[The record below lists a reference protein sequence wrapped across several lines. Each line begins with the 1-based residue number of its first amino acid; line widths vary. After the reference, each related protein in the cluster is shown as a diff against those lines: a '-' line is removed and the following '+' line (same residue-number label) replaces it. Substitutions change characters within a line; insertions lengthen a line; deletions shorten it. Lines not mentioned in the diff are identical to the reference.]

1 MSPHAASRAA
11 LALVALL
18 GALPAPAERPGVT
31 LYDRSRFR
39 GESVTLFRD
48 VRDLDDTWLGAE
60 RARSARVPPGCT
72 LTLYDRRDFR
82 GRSVVLDRDVD
93 DLDRT
98 EVGNDRAVSA
108 LVRCEEPGWGGPGG
122 PGGPGVTLYRGR
134 HRTGPYETFRR
145 DVPDLDGTRVGSGT
159 VSSVDLAPGCVA
171 VLYDRPGYRGRST
184 EFREADNDLSNTRVG
199 DDAAASLRVRCAG
212 YGTGDEPEVPGPAF
226 PQFDG
231 RHGVT
236 LFRDRS
242 LRGPWQ
248 TFTRDVADLSRT
260 DVGAG
265 TASSIALRGGCTA
278 TLYDGRQFSGR
289 STAFREDDNN
299 LGNTPVGEDRAS
311 SLRVSCPGSSSD
323 AVILPG
329 PGGPGGPGGG
339 RDGVTLFR
347 DRKRTGPS
355 ETFDASVPDLR
366 RTTIGAG
373 TASSIAV
380 PPGCVAVLYDQPD
393 YRGRS
398 TEFRADDNNLAN
410 TPVGEDRA
418 ASIRVDCRR

>member
-1 MSPHAASRAA
+1 MIPRTASRAV
-11 LALVALL
+11 LALIAAL
-18 GALPAPAERPGVT
+18 GALPAVSERPGVT

-39 GESVTLFRD
+39 GESVTLYRD

-60 RARSARVPPGCT
+60 RARSARVERGCT
-72 LTLYDRRDFR
+72 VTLYDRRDFR

-98 EVGNDRAVSA
+98 ELGNDRAVSA
-108 LVRCEEPGWGGPGG
+108 RVRCEEPGWGGGSGG
-122 PGGPGVTLYRGR
+122 GGVTLYRGR
-134 HRTGPYETFRR
+134 HLTGPYETFRR
-145 DVPDLDGTRVGSGT
+145 DVPDLDGTRIGAGT
-159 VSSVDLAPGCVA
+159 VSSVDVAPGCVA
-171 VLYDRPGYRGRST
+171 VLYDRPGFRGRST

-199 DDAAASLRVRCAG
+199 DDAAASLRVRCR
-212 YGTGDEPEVPGPAF
+212 GDEPEPEAPAF

-260 DVGAG
+260 EIGAG

-278 TLYDGRQFSGR
+278 TLYEGRSFSGR
-289 STAFREDDNN
+289 STPFREDDNN
-299 LGNTPVGEDRAS
+299 LANTPVGEDRAS

-329 PGGPGGPGGG
+329 PGSPGGG

-355 ETFDASVPDLR
+355 ETFTASVPDLR
-366 RTTIGAG
+366 RTSIGAG

-380 PPGCVAVLYDQPD
+380 PPGCVAVLFDQPD

-398 TEFRADDNNLAN
+398 TEFRADDNNLGN

-418 ASIRVDCRR
+418 ASIKVDCRR